1 MASTYNRCCLR
12 DGTTEEDVIRA
23 KLGKNATGA
32 KSVDELA
39 TDKHG
44 KSTVEQRC
52 EEIWEFSNKN
62 AGARNQKYPQRHLL

>member
-39 TDKHG
+39 TVKHG

-52 EEIWEFSNKN
+52 EEI
-62 AGARNQKYPQRHLL
+62 